1 MEHIGVKDVLMG
13 VGCYGGMAATLI
25 GVLMI
30 MEVPQIGAVVA
41 LSGIA
46 LDGFC
51 MYVQWVWDER
61 ERRYK

>member
-1 MEHIGVKDVLMG
+1 MERIGVRDILMG

-30 MEVPQIGAVVA
+30 TNTWVGGVMA
-41 LSGIA
+41 LGGMLI
-46 LDGFC
+46 DGFC

-61 ERRYK
+61 ERKKL